1 VVSGRGADVFVAGAG
16 ALVEV
21 PRHHANNRDANNR
34 EANNREA
41 NDREANDREPKLGDR
56 VGRSPGGTASRSASP
71 AGALVGQRT

>member
-21 PRHHANNRDANNR
+21 PRHHANNREANNR

-41 NDREANDREPKLGDR
+41 NNREPKYGDR

-71 AGALVGQRT
+71 AGAVVGQRT

>member
-21 PRHHANNRDANNR
+21 PRHHANNR
-34 EANNREA
+34 EANNRE
-41 NDREANDREPKLGDR
+41 PKYGDR

>member
-21 PRHHANNRDANNR
+21 PRHDANNR

-41 NDREANDREPKLGDR
+41 NNREPKYGDR